1 MSKHLGVL
9 YHPKREEARAVAHQ
23 AAEVLEKHGASVTLL
38 PAWDDEV
45 ISASLPDWQLVVT
58 CGGDGTI
65 LRTTRLAAPLGVPQL
80 GINVGRLGFLAELQP
95 DDLSEKLPRYLN
107 GEYWIEKRSMLR
119 ATLLFNQCN
128 QTVAAEPLAGPGQS
142 YDALNEALVAR
153 GALPRVI
160 RVKVRIDG
168 TEYATYSGDGVMV
181 TTPTGST
188 AYSLAAGGPVVA
200 PHLGNL
206 ILTAVCPH
214 LARAVPLVLGSE
226 ATIRLELLGSHPGI
240 LSIDGQVDVSVSQ
253 GDVVEVSASPY
264 VARFVRAR
272 SSGYFYELIGRVL
285 R

>member
-1 MSKHLGVL
+1 LSKWLGVL
-9 YHPKREEARAVAHQ
+9 YHPRREDARVVAHQ
-23 AAEVLEKHGASVTLL
+23 AAEVLEKHGATVALL

-45 ISASLPDWQLVVT
+45 IVTSMPEWQLVVT

-80 GINVGRLGFLAELQP
+80 GINVGRLGFLAELKP
-95 DDLSEKLPRYLN
+95 DELSEKLPLYLN

-119 ATLLFNQCN
+119 ATLLLSRGG
-128 QTVAAEPLAGPGQS
+128 QTVAAEPAGPGQQ

-160 RVKVRIDG
+160 RVRVSIDG
-168 TEYATYSGDGVMV
+168 TEYSTFTGDGVMV

-200 PHLGNL
+200 PQLGNL
-206 ILTAVCPH
+206 TLTAVCPH

-226 ATIRLELLGSHPGI
+226 AKIRLELLGGNAGI
-240 LSIDGQVDVSVSQ
+240 LSIDGQVDVALGQ
-253 GDVVEVSASPY
+253 GDAVEVSASPH

-272 SSGYFYELIGRVL
+272 SPGYFYELIGRVL